1 MQTGKITKYTPFD
14 PIDLPERQWPNRTI
28 SRAPIWTSVDLRDGN
43 QALKSRLISY
53 LFVDA
58 NPMDIEELHL
68 LIFNVHEKILC
79 KSDLKFPHSA
89 FCQDQSFNFL
99 VFVL

>member
-43 QALKSRLISY
+43 QALSI
-53 LFVDA
+53 
-58 NPMDIEELHL
+58 PMDVDEKLDMFELL
-68 LIFNVHEKILC
+68 VGIEKINGFPQRAIQLIMRRLVDENL
-79 KSDLKFPHSA
+79 SLKM
-89 FCQDQSFNFL
+89 
-99 VFVL
+99 